1 VPDDDATNAKR
12 LGWIGAG
19 RMGVVLVERLLRAGC
34 DVTVYNRTRA
44 KAEPLRALGATL
56 ADSPAALSD
65 RDIVITMVST
75 SEDLLAVAD
84 GADGLLS
91 HTGSVPGLL
100 VDCSTVS
107 VEGAEEV
114 RRRAESAGTWMLAAP
129 VSGNPKVA
137 RAGRLSIVA
146 SGPRDGYDAA
156 LPYLRLLAR
165 SVTYVGDG
173 ETARLVKICHNLL
186 LGIVAQS
193 LAEITVLAERGGVAR
208 SDLLGFINDS
218 VMGSMFTRYK
228 TPALVN
234 LDFTPTFTGHLL
246 RKDLELGLDAG
257 RRLDVP
263 LPVTTTVNEILTRL
277 IDEGFGDRDFASL
290 IELEARASGV
300 TLSPEHVEVDDGL
313 TPLDDLARQ
322 ADQARR

>member
-1 VPDDDATNAKR
+1 MPDHDATKAKS

-19 RMGVVLVERLLRAGC
+19 RMGSVLVERLLRAGC
-34 DVTVYNRTRA
+34 EVTVYNRTRA

-56 ADSPAALSD
+56 VDTPAELSD
-65 RDIVITMVST
+65 RDIVITMVS
-75 SEDLLAVAD
+75 SSDDLLAVAD
-84 GADGLLS
+84 GANGVLS
-91 HTGSVPGLL
+91 RAGTAPALL

-114 RRRAESAGTWMLAAP
+114 RRRAQAVGTQMLAAP

-137 RAGRLSIVA
+137 RAGKLSIVA
-146 SGPRDGYDAA
+146 SGPRDGFDAA
-156 LPYLRLLAR
+156 LPYLQLLGR

-173 ETARLVKICHNLL
+173 EAARLVKICHNLL

-263 LPVTTTVNEILTRL
+263 LPVTTTVHEILTRL
-277 IDEGFGDRDFASL
+277 IDEDSATRTS
-290 IELEARASGV
+290 
-300 TLSPEHVEVDDGL
+300 
-313 TPLDDLARQ
+313 
-322 ADQARR
+322 RR

>member
-1 VPDDDATNAKR
+1 VPAHDATNAKS

-19 RMGVVLVERLLRAGC
+19 RMGSVLIERLLRAGC
-34 DVTVYNRTRA
+34 EVTVYNRTRA

-56 ADSPAALSD
+56 VDTPAELSD

-75 SEDLLAVAD
+75 SDDLLAVAD
-84 GADGLLS
+84 GADGVLS
-91 HTGSVPGLL
+91 RDGAAPGLL
-100 VDCSTVS
+100 IDCSTVS
-107 VEGAEEV
+107 VECAEEV
-114 RRRAESAGTWMLAAP
+114 RRRAQAVGTQMLAAP

-146 SGPRDGYDAA
+146 SGPRDGFDAA
-156 LPYLRLLAR
+156 LPYLQLLGR

-173 ETARLVKICHNLL
+173 ESARLVKICHNLL

-193 LAEITVLAERGGVAR
+193 LAEITVLAERSGVAR

-246 RKDLELGLDAG
+246 LKDLELGLDAA
-257 RRLDVP
+257 RRLEVP
-263 LPVTTTVNEILTRL
+263 LPVTTTVHEILTRL
-277 IDEGFGDRDFASL
+277 IDEGLGDQDFASL
-290 IELEARASGV
+290 IELEARASGM
-300 TLSPEHVEVDDGL
+300 TLTPEHIDVEDGL
-313 TPLDDLARQ
+313 TPVDDLARR
-322 ADQARR
+322 ASRDG

>member
-1 VPDDDATNAKR
+1 VQDERVTDAKS

-19 RMGVVLVERLLRAGC
+19 RMGSVLVERLVRAGC
-34 DVTVYNRTRA
+34 DVAVFNRTRA

-56 ADSPAALSD
+56 VDTPAALAD

-75 SEDLLAVAD
+75 SDDLLVVAG
-84 GADGLLS
+84 GADGLLGRAG
-91 HTGSVPGLL
+91 TVPGLI
-100 VDCSTVS
+100 VDCSTIS
-107 VEGAEEV
+107 VEGAEAV
-114 RRRAESAGTWMLAAP
+114 RRLAEDSGTSMLAAP

-146 SGPRDGYDAA
+146 SGPREGFDAA
-156 LPYLRLLAR
+156 LPYLQLLGR
-165 SVTYVGDG
+165 SVTYVGEG
-173 ETARLVKICHNLL
+173 EVARLVKICHNLL

-234 LDFTPTFTGHLL
+234 LDYTPTFTGHLL

-263 LPVTTTVNEILTRL
+263 LPVTATVHEILTRL
-277 IDEGFGDRDFASL
+277 IDEGLGDQDFASL
-290 IELEARASGV
+290 IELQARASDM
-300 TLSPEHVEVDDGL
+300 TLVPEHVDVDDGL
-313 TPLDDLARQ
+313 SPVDELARQ
-322 ADQARR
+322 ANRPR

>member
-1 VPDDDATNAKR
+1 VPDDDAINAKR

-19 RMGVVLVERLLRAGC
+19 RMGSVLVERLLRAGC

-44 KAEPLRALGATL
+44 KAEPLTALGATL
-56 ADSPAALSD
+56 ADTPAELSD
-65 RDIVITMVST
+65 RDVVITMVST
-75 SEDLLAVAD
+75 SDDLLAVAE
-84 GADGLLS
+84 GPDGLLS
-91 HTGSVPGLL
+91 RPGAAPGLL

-107 VEGAEEV
+107 VDGAEEV
-114 RRRAESAGTWMLAAP
+114 RRRAEAVGTKMLAAP

-146 SGPRDGYDAA
+146 SGPRDGFDAA
-156 LPYLRLLAR
+156 LPYLQLLGR

-173 ETARLVKICHNLL
+173 EVARLVKICHNLL

-208 SDLLGFINDS
+208 SDLLGFVNES

-246 RKDLELGLDAG
+246 RKDLELGLDAA

-263 LPVTTTVNEILTRL
+263 LPVTTTVHEILTRL
-277 IDEGFGDRDFASL
+277 IDEGFGDQDFASL
-290 IELEARASGV
+290 IELEARASGM
-300 TLSPEHVEVDDGL
+300 TLAPEHVDVDDGL
-313 TPLDDLARQ
+313 SPVDYLARQ
-322 ADQARR
+322 ADESRR